1 MSHSQQVLVRTGS
14 STRIER
20 TAMAEHTDFLR
31 DVVVVGGGAAGLSA
45 ALTLA
50 RARRS
55 VTVVDAGQPRNAP
68 ADAVHGLLGL
78 EGLSPLE
85 LLVRGRQEVR
95 RYGGEILDDEVVD
108 VSSASYGFSVVL
120 RGGVVLRA
128 RRLLIATGLVD
139 ELPDIPGVREQWGR
153 GVLHCPYCHG
163 WEVRDRRIGVLGTN
177 PMALHKAILFSQWS
191 SDVVFFTHDLQLE
204 GQERAKLEALGV
216 AIVAGRISRL
226 EIEDDHVSGVRLGET
241 VVAVDAVVVSTPMVA
256 RTELFAGIGIAAT
269 AHPAGAFIETDASGA
284 TSVPGVW
291 AAGNSSNI
299 GAQVG
304 AAAAAGALTAQGIN
318 TDLIMKDLDRAVAA
332 AAASSTD
339 GTPTMEHTFDHE
351 YWDQIWQGDRV
362 TAMGNSQA
370 NPHLIRETGNLAPGT
385 ALDAGCGA
393 GTEAIWLATHGWKVT
408 GADIASAA
416 LDRAAGRAADAG
428 VADQVQWVQAD
439 LSTWEPDAQYDLVTT
454 HYAHPAMP
462 QLDFYD
468 RTASWVAPEAPSSSL
483 ATSTAGPVGTITST
497 EVITGT
503 AGTSTDRPLRP
514 RQPLPTSP
522 HASIPLSGRS

>member
-1 MSHSQQVLVRTGS
+1 
-14 STRIER
+14 
-20 TAMAEHTDFLR
+20 
-31 DVVVVGGGAAGLSA
+31 
-45 ALTLA
+45 
-50 RARRS
+50 
-55 VTVVDAGQPRNAP
+55 
-68 ADAVHGLLGL
+68 
-78 EGLSPLE
+78 
-85 LLVRGRQEVR
+85 
-95 RYGGEILDDEVVD
+95 
-108 VSSASYGFSVVL
+108 
-120 RGGVVLRA
+120 
-128 RRLLIATGLVD
+128 
-139 ELPDIPGVREQWGR
+139 
-153 GVLHCPYCHG
+153 
-163 WEVRDRRIGVLGTN
+163 
-177 PMALHKAILFSQWS
+177 
-191 SDVVFFTHDLQLE
+191 
-204 GQERAKLEALGV
+204 
-216 AIVAGRISRL
+216 
-226 EIEDDHVSGVRLGET
+226 
-241 VVAVDAVVVSTPMVA
+241 
-256 RTELFAGIGIAAT
+256 
-269 AHPAGAFIETDASGA
+269 
-284 TSVPGVW
+284 
-291 AAGNSSNI
+291 
-299 GAQVG
+299 
-304 AAAAAGALTAQGIN
+304 
-318 TDLIMKDLDRAVAA
+318 
-332 AAASSTD
+332 
-339 GTPTMEHTFDHE
+339 
-351 YWDQIWQGDRV
+351 
-362 TAMGNSQA
+362 MGNSQA